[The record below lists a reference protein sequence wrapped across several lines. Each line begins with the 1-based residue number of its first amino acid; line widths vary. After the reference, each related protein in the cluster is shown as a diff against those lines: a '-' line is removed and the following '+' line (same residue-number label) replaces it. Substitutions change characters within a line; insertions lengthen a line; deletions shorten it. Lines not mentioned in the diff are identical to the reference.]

1 MKIYQEL
8 IVMVMTVLIV
18 SLTCSAMVSAHRT
31 KVILYPAPSGIQGA
45 TDIIITVE
53 GSPVFVYDTAVN
65 FGRIYARR
73 PRLEKTP
80 MAYFDFSGTV
90 NVKIKAPGIDIDS
103 VTIRPTSLG
112 IVPAI
117 KGDTI
122 FFKLDKPAQLTIEIN
137 NDIHRAI
144 HLFAN
149 PLEEDPPKL
158 GDPGVHYFG
167 PGVHMAGSI
176 KIKSNETVYIAGGA
190 VVYGWIHCSSLENVK
205 IMGRGIIDGSIYDRW
220 EDTVVPIN
228 LFYCKN
234 MVVDGITILNPAAW
248 TLNTYLCENVKINNV
263 KIISARPNSD
273 GITTQSCKDLTVT
286 DCFVRSWDDS
296 LVVKGYDGDVK
307 GITFDNV
314 IIWTD
319 LAQSCEI
326 GYETRAETIEDIYF
340 RNITILHNFH
350 KAVLS
355 IHNSDNALVKNVH
368 YDNIVVEDAQ
378 MGVKGDGANFLIDLL
393 IGSSQ
398 WSQSSERGNIRDIF
412 FNNVKVLSG
421 RFFPVSRIKAFDEN
435 HTIEN
440 IHINNLEIFGE
451 LILSAEE
458 GKFSIDEHNVKNV
471 EFSNMPK
478 AEIISVS
485 AGNSQE
491 SYVSAEGIPQES
503 SNGSGTVLEPTPID
517 GENLALHKSVSA
529 DANTQVYYARNSVDG
544 NINTYWEGASN
555 AYPNILTVDLREIVS
570 IKTIRIK
577 LNPNPI
583 WGIRTQTFSIAGS
596 SDDETY
602 STIVDSTEYTFDPAT
617 ANTVTV
623 DFNAVSV
630 RHVKLE
636 FTANSGA
643 PGGQVAEFEV
653 Y

>member
-1 MKIYQEL
+1 MKKNASFVSKKTSVHIKITILSIIAIAVILFDVYL
-8 IVMVMTVLIV
+8 FTVIRNKDR
-18 SLTCSAMVSAHRT
+18 A
-31 KVILYPAPSGIQGA
+31 KVVLYPAPSEIQGA
-45 TDIIITVE
+45 TDRIITVE

-65 FGRIYARR
+65 FGRIYLRS

-103 VTIRPTSLG
+103 VTVRPTSLG

-122 FFKLDKPAQLTIEIN
+122 SFKLDKPAQLTIEIN
-137 NDIHRAI
+137 NDIHRAV

-149 PLEEDPPKL
+149 PLEEDPPEL

-167 PGVHMAGSI
+167 PGVYMAGSI
-176 KIKSNETVYIAGGA
+176 KVKSNETVYIAGGA

-205 IMGRGIIDGSIYDRW
+205 IIGRGIIDGSIYDRW
-220 EDTVVPIN
+220 NDMVVPIN
-228 LFYCKN
+228 LFSCKN
-234 MVVDGITILNPAAW
+234 IVVDGISILNPAAW
-248 TLNTYLCENVKINNV
+248 TLNTYLCENIKINNV

-355 IHNSDNALVKNVH
+355 IHNSDNALIKNVH
-368 YDNIVVEDAQ
+368 YENIVVEDAQ
-378 MGVKGDGANFLIDLL
+378 MGEGDGANFLIDLL
-393 IGSSQ
+393 IESSQ

-412 FNNVKVLSG
+412 FNNIKVLSG
-421 RFFPVSRIKAFDEN
+421 RFFPVSRIKAFDED

-451 LILSAEE
+451 LILNAEE
-458 GKFSIDEHNVKNV
+458 GKFHIDEQNVKNV
-471 EFSNMPK
+471 EFSNK
-478 AEIISVS
+478 
-485 AGNSQE
+485 
-491 SYVSAEGIPQES
+491 
-503 SNGSGTVLEPTPID
+503 
-517 GENLALHKSVSA
+517 
-529 DANTQVYYARNSVDG
+529 
-544 NINTYWEGASN
+544 
-555 AYPNILTVDLREIVS
+555 
-570 IKTIRIK
+570 
-577 LNPNPI
+577 
-583 WGIRTQTFSIAGS
+583 
-596 SDDETY
+596 
-602 STIVDSTEYTFDPAT
+602 
-617 ANTVTV
+617 
-623 DFNAVSV
+623 
-630 RHVKLE
+630 
-636 FTANSGA
+636 
-643 PGGQVAEFEV
+643 
-653 Y
+653 

>member
-1 MKIYQEL
+1 LIEGNVSTALKKIL
-8 IVMVMTVLIV
+8 IYSIVILLSIIAIVVILFDVYLFTVIRNKD
-18 SLTCSAMVSAHRT
+18 RT

-53 GSPVFVYDTAVN
+53 DRPVFVYDTAVN
-65 FGRIYARR
+65 FGRIYSRN

-103 VTIRPTSLG
+103 VTIRPVSLG

-122 FFKLDKPAQLTIEIN
+122 SFKLDKPAQLTIEIN

-149 PLEEDPPKL
+149 SLEEDPPKL
-158 GDPGVHYFG
+158 GDPGVRYFR
-167 PGVHMAGSI
+167 PGVHMVGSI
-176 KIKSNETVYIAGGA
+176 KVKSNETVYIAGGA

-205 IMGRGIIDGSIYDRW
+205 IIGRGIIDGSIYDRW

-228 LFYCKN
+228 LFNCKN
-234 MVVDGITILNPAAW
+234 IVVDGITILNPAAW

-296 LVVKGYDGDVK
+296 LVVKGFDGDVK

-350 KAVLS
+350 KHVLS

-378 MGVKGDGANFLIDLL
+378 MGEGDGANYLIDLL

-421 RFFPVSRIKAFDEN
+421 RFPLSRIKAFDEN

-471 EFSNMPK
+471 EFSNK
-478 AEIISVS
+478 
-485 AGNSQE
+485 
-491 SYVSAEGIPQES
+491 
-503 SNGSGTVLEPTPID
+503 
-517 GENLALHKSVSA
+517 
-529 DANTQVYYARNSVDG
+529 
-544 NINTYWEGASN
+544 
-555 AYPNILTVDLREIVS
+555 
-570 IKTIRIK
+570 
-577 LNPNPI
+577 
-583 WGIRTQTFSIAGS
+583 
-596 SDDETY
+596 
-602 STIVDSTEYTFDPAT
+602 
-617 ANTVTV
+617 
-623 DFNAVSV
+623 
-630 RHVKLE
+630 
-636 FTANSGA
+636 
-643 PGGQVAEFEV
+643 
-653 Y
+653 